1 MFEKLLR
8 GRYVVVVVVSVVV
21 LVFDCRQLRRVG
33 GEGGEDHPLL
43 VVRPAEHLVVVEE
56 ELVPD
61 TEPVATL
68 LASEALQM
76 IDVGPGSHHH
86 LEGGDHFITGGA
98 VASGAKQAEVVS
110 LAEQEVPLGVERVAH
125 LPQPGVTAA
134 ALEAVLVP
142 VEVHGLQGG
151 IQEARG
157 YWYQP

>member
-1 MFEKLLR
+1 M
-8 GRYVVVVVVSVVV
+8 
-21 LVFDCRQLRRVG
+21 
-33 GEGGEDHPLL
+33 
-43 VVRPAEHLVVVEE
+43 A
-56 ELVPD
+56 
-61 TEPVATL
+61 AL
-68 LASEALQM
+68 LAGEALQM

-142 VEVHGLQGG
+142 EHVQRLNTDTIITMSAFATMQQMLEKYEIFDVITQIDRFNFLTGKTC
-151 IQEARG
+151 R
-157 YWYQP
+157 Y